1 MPRRR
6 GQPTRALRGQTARRR
21 CWLAAI
27 EGGMGAVA
35 GEDVLAVDG
44 EPGANPFPG

>member
-1 MPRRR
+1 MSLVRKYAAARLHRDSARR
-6 GQPTRALRGQTARRR
+6 GRRGDR
-21 CWLAAI
+21 
-27 EGGMGAVA
+27 GGMGAVA

>member
-1 MPRRR
+1 V
-6 GQPTRALRGQTARRR
+6 GA
-21 CWLAAI
+21 AAI